1 LAIATIVA
9 VRRPGVNDRR
19 FAARALKPARAP
31 VETIVMASGESASR
45 PASAHGGSS
54 VEDPR
59 AAEGL
64 MRWVGVAM
72 FLLGSVTLL
81 ATLPLP
87 DPNTSDHP
95 AIRIVAGLL
104 ALGAIVVALLRPG
117 RRWVSRFAT
126 IYGVVLVSVLMAVT
140 RPIEA
145 TPFFY
150 LWPMVFS
157 AYFCSR
163 REVAADLALLWV
175 TLGLALFVWSA
186 DPMKPVMFLGVGVSV
201 TLTTIVVKLLADH
214 ITSVIDALARA
225 ADTDYLTGLLNRRA
239 FDLEFGEQHDRAQRS
254 GLPLALAMFDLD
266 HFKQINDRFGHA
278 SGDRALCDFAA
289 LLERELRGGDTLAR
303 VGGEEFAVILFGV
316 GLDDAVAF
324 AARIGAELARPVGA
338 DQPALSASAG
348 VAALSE
354 RDATP
359 EALLLVADR
368 ALYAA
373 KAAGR
378 RCVGV
383 WRDGATHVESQ
394 LPAPAPSIDQ
404 LRPRV
409 GDLALSSHVGARQ
422 HGLRAARPSGPA

>member
-1 LAIATIVA
+1 MT
-9 VRRPGVNDRR
+9 
-19 FAARALKPARAP
+19 
-31 VETIVMASGESASR
+31 SGESTGR
-45 PASAHGGSS
+45 PGSVHGGSTF
-54 VEDPR
+54 EDPR

-72 FLLGSVTLL
+72 FVLGSVTLL

-104 ALGAIVVALLRPG
+104 ALGAVVVALLRPG

-126 IYGVVLVSVLMAVT
+126 IYGVLLVSVLMAVT

-163 REVAADLALLWV
+163 REVAADLVLLWV
-175 TLGLALFVWSA
+175 TLGIALFVFSA

-201 TLTTIVVKLLADH
+201 TLTTVVVKLLSDH
-214 ITSVIDALARA
+214 ITSVIGALARA

-239 FDLEFGEQHDRAQRS
+239 FDVEFAEQHDRARRS

-373 KAAGR
+373 KEAGR

-383 WRDGATHVESQ
+383 WRDGATHVEAQ
-394 LPAPAPSIDQ
+394 LPPVAPGRDQ
-404 LRPRV
+404 IRARV
-409 GDLALSSHVGARQ
+409 GDLALSSQLGAST
-422 HGLRAARPSGPA
+422 A

>member
-1 LAIATIVA
+1 M
-9 VRRPGVNDRR
+9 
-19 FAARALKPARAP
+19 AAAQ
-31 VETIVMASGESASR
+31 IASR
-45 PASAHGGSS
+45 SMPVHGAAA

-59 AAEGL
+59 TAENL

-72 FLLGSVTLL
+72 FVLGSTTLL

-95 AIRIVAGLL
+95 AIHIVAGLL
-104 ALGAIVVALLRPG
+104 ALGALLVALLRPG
-117 RRWVSRFAT
+117 RRWVSRFGVV
-126 IYGVVLVSVLMAVT
+126 YGVLLVSVLMAVT

-163 REVAADLALLWV
+163 REVVADLVLLWS
-175 TLGLALFVWSA
+175 TLGLAVFVFSD

-201 TLTTIVVKLLADH
+201 TLTTVVVKLLADH
-214 ITSVIDALARA
+214 ITSVIGALAKA

-239 FDLEFGEQHDRAQRS
+239 FDIEFAEQYQRARRNR
-254 GLPLALAMFDLD
+254 LPLSLAMFDLD

-278 SGDRALCDFAA
+278 SGDRALCDFAE
-289 LLERELRGGDTLAR
+289 LLQRELRGGDTLAR
-303 VGGEEFAVILFGV
+303 VGGEEFAVVLFGV

-324 AARIGAELARPVGA
+324 AARIGEQLAESDGAERPS
-338 DQPALSASAG
+338 LSTSAG

-378 RCVGV
+378 HRVGA
-383 WRDGATHVESQ
+383 WRDGATRVEAHIAPRGQWSVAQ
-394 LPAPAPSIDQ
+394 RHALPAGEPEPVVRA
-404 LRPRV
+404 
-409 GDLALSSHVGARQ
+409 GA
-422 HGLRAARPSGPA
+422 A

>member
-1 LAIATIVA
+1 
-9 VRRPGVNDRR
+9 
-19 FAARALKPARAP
+19 
-31 VETIVMASGESASR
+31 MASGELAGR
-45 PASAHGGSS
+45 PTSAHGGST

-59 AAEGL
+59 EAEGL

-95 AIRIVAGLL
+95 AITIVAGLL
-104 ALGAIVVALLRPG
+104 ALGAVVVALLRPG

-126 IYGVVLVSVLMAVT
+126 IYGVLLVSVLMAVT

-163 REVAADLALLWV
+163 REVAADLLLLWV
-175 TLGLALFVWSA
+175 TLGLALFVFSA

-201 TLTTIVVKLLADH
+201 TLTTIVVKLLSDH
-214 ITSVIDALARA
+214 ITSVIGALARA

-239 FDLEFGEQHDRAQRS
+239 FDLEFDEQHDRAQRN

-338 DQPALSASAG
+338 DRPALTASAG

-354 RDATP
+354 RDSTP

-383 WRDGATHVESQ
+383 WRDGATHVEAQ
-394 LPAPAPSIDQ
+394 LPSAPSGIDQ
-404 LRPRV
+404 IRPRV
-409 GDLALSSHVGARQ
+409 GDLALSSQLGAST
-422 HGLRAARPSGPA
+422 A

>member
-1 LAIATIVA
+1 MANGELGSRT
-9 VRRPGVNDRR
+9 
-19 FAARALKPARAP
+19 AP
-31 VETIVMASGESASR
+31 
-45 PASAHGGSS
+45 AHGGSL
-54 VEDPR
+54 EDPR

-72 FLLGSVTLL
+72 FVLGSVTLL

-104 ALGAIVVALLRPG
+104 ALGAVVVALLRPG
-117 RRWVSRFAT
+117 RLWVSRFAT

-214 ITSVIDALARA
+214 ITSVIGALARA

-239 FDLEFGEQHDRAQRS
+239 FDVEFGEQYDRARRS

-316 GLDDAVAF
+316 ELDDAVAF
-324 AARIGAELARPVGA
+324 AARIGAELARPPGA
-338 DQPALSASAG
+338 DQPVLSASAG

-383 WRDGATHVESQ
+383 WRDGATCVEAQ
-394 LPAPAPSIDQ
+394 MPAAVPSIDQ
-404 LRPRV
+404 IRPRA
-409 GDLALSSHVGARQ
+409 GDPELTSQVSAGA
-422 HGLRAARPSGPA
+422 A